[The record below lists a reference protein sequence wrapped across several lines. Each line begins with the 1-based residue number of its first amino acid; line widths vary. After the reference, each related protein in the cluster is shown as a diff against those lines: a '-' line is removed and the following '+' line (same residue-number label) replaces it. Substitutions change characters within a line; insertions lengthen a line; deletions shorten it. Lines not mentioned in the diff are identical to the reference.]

1 MISNNKG
8 NIINIFIKVYVC
20 MCKYIYIYIDIDID
34 IRIYV
39 YVYIYNISYPPTP
52 AWPWP
57 RWGGAWDHRRCATL
71 AAASPVRAFAAELR
85 CSFSPLP
92 RAARLLQA
100 PKTSFL

>member
-39 YVYIYNISYPPTP
+39 YVYIYNIIYHIRRPLPGLGL
-52 AWPWP
+52 
-57 RWGGAWDHRRCATL
+57 GGAAPGITVG
-71 AAASPVRAFAAELR
+71 VRHWLR
-85 CSFSPLP
+85 PHL
-92 RAARLLQA
+92 
-100 PKTSFL
+100 